1 MFCILGVWGLKDV
14 RSYGFHIS
22 TKKKKKRL
30 LRFDLGIIGAN
41 RDSYRKTSVA
51 ISKLPVVQSSS
62 CVWPLATHGLEH
74 TRPPCPSPSPGVCPS
89 SCSLSQRC
97 HPTISFFEP
106 ALLLPPSL
114 FPSIRILPNESVL
127 RIRWPKYWSCS
138 CSVSPSNE
146 YSGLISF
153 KVDWFDLLA
162 VQDSQESSPAPQSES
177 INSLALSLLYGP
189 TLTSVHDY
197 WRDCSLDY
205 IDFCR

>member
-1 MFCILGVWGLKDV
+1 MSEAMV
-14 RSYGFHIS
+14 S
-22 TKKKKKRL
+22 TFLLRKKKRGFSGLTWEL
-30 LRFDLGIIGAN
+30 LEPIETLTGKPVLPFQ
-41 RDSYRKTSVA
+41 SYLLFNHQVVSDP
-51 ISKLPVVQSSS
+51 LP
-62 CVWPLATHGLEH
+62 PHGLEH

-197 WRDCSLDY
+197 
-205 IDFCR
+205 